1 MLWTTILVLVFSPT
15 ISCLPSLLPVL
26 IILFVVIYPLEID
39 PCWIRILKRKICH
52 TQQINCDGLK
62 MEAFSRWL
70 SGKESACQCRRC
82 KRPGFNPWV
91 GKIPQRRIW
100 QPTPVYPCVE
110 NPMDRRAWWATFREV
125 TKSQTWLSVHTHTK
139 IKLFIKIQRE
149 TRSTRAG

>member
-1 MLWTTILVLVFSPT
+1 MVKKGYVLWTTILVLVFPPT

-100 QPTPVYPCVE
+100 QPTPVYPCQDMEQTYVVI
-110 NPMDRRAWWATFREV
+110 DRW
-125 TKSQTWLSVHTHTK
+125 Q
-139 IKLFIKIQRE
+139 IKEYERKCFISSICI
-149 TRSTRAG
+149 TRP